1 MFIKG
6 LTKEA
11 MTEIADKPRYRI
23 NAVSK
28 KTGII
33 PVTLRAWERR
43 YQVLTPNR
51 EENTYR
57 LYSDQDIEILRWLK
71 TQVDSGISISQAA
84 AELKDNQAAGITIEP
99 RPDVEKPV
107 LRVDDHGTKLL
118 AGELYTML
126 VAHNEIGAAAI
137 FEQAAASLPLNELL
151 EKIIIPV
158 LVRVGEEWYL
168 GRILV
173 ATEHFASNFL
183 HARLMKIFLKIP
195 LRRGTKRL
203 LVGGAP
209 GEMHELGI
217 LMMSI
222 LLREAGYQVEFLGPD
237 MPLDD
242 LVDYAAEVNTHM
254 VILSATTREAAEE
267 LTRFRHKLERLKKPP
282 LFGFGGGAYAYFPEM
297 IAATPGIFLG
307 KTLSDSVVTVN
318 TCFQPG

>member
-1 MFIKG
+1 MA
-6 LTKEA
+6 EN
-11 MTEIADKPRYRI
+11 ADKPRYRI
-23 NAVSK
+23 NTVSQ
-28 KTGII
+28 KTGIL

-71 TQVDSGISISQAA
+71 AQVDSGISISQAA
-84 AELKDNQAAGITIEP
+84 AELKDNQAAGIMVEPQPDIE
-99 RPDVEKPV
+99 ENA
-107 LRVDDHGTKLL
+107 LRVDDHGIKLL

-126 VAHNEIGAAAI
+126 VAHNEIGAAI
-137 FEQAAASLPLNELL
+137 VFEQAAASLPLNDLL
-151 EKIIIPV
+151 EKLIIPV
-158 LVRVGEEWYL
+158 LIRVGEEWYL

-183 HARLMKIFLKIP
+183 RARLMAIFQKIP
-195 LRRGTKRL
+195 LRRSAKRL

-217 LMMSI
+217 LMMAI

-237 MPLDD
+237 IPLDD
-242 LVDYAAEVNTHM
+242 LVDYTAEVNAHM

-267 LTRFRHKLERLKKPP
+267 LTRFKQKLDRLKKPP
-282 LFGFGGGAYAYFPEM
+282 IFGYGGGAYAYFPEL
-297 IAATPGIFLG
+297 IATTPGIFLG
-307 KTLSDSVVTVN
+307 RTLTESLAAVN
-318 TCFQPG
+318 THVQASKQS